1 MKRTSPK
8 VRDLDQEKRPE
19 DELNEGEERPDDL
32 VFNGGREF
40 IFEDDSYLN
49 FDIEEAENDNNPAF
63 VFLAKIFDKEGAR
76 GLHLNNMDV
85 SGKVTRLEMNTSK
98 T

>member
-1 MKRTSPK
+1 M
-8 VRDLDQEKRPE
+8 
-19 DELNEGEERPDDL
+19 NDDL
-32 VFNGGREF
+32 VFNDGKEF

-49 FDIEEAENDNNPAF
+49 FDVEEAENENNPAF

-85 SGKVTRLEMNTSK
+85 IEAHSDI
-98 T
+98 